1 MRRSSQTDLK
11 GTSNGNGRE
20 ADRSIVTVLIAEDD
34 PLIRET
40 LVTVIDGDDD
50 FVVIAMADDA
60 DSAIRAAI
68 HEPPDLALLDVRM
81 PGGGGAQAAMRI
93 AESCPD
99 VHIVAISA
107 HDDEETIGQMI
118 EAGARGY
125 ITKEGPPQQMLDTLR
140 RCAAG
145 ESIFTPR
152 SATTLMRQY
161 VKSSQRMEA
170 AKQLLRDREIR
181 LREACDPSSI
191 SSVFQPIVDLESG
204 KVVMYEALTRFNC
217 GHELNTAEWFE
228 EAVNLG
234 MSVELEIAALA
245 RTVAALVE
253 QGDESVKVSVN
264 VSPDTLLN
272 AALLS
277 TLAPIDPSRVVIEI
291 TEHAQIH
298 DYEQTKSVIE
308 RLRAGG
314 AKLAIDDAGAG
325 FASLRHILDLMPDM
339 IKLDITLVR
348 GIDHDQP
355 RRALA
360 AGLISFANEIGA
372 AIVAEG
378 IETSE
383 ELECLRKLGVHMGQ
397 GYILARPAP
406 LADALAAKIEV

>member
-1 MRRSSQTDLK
+1 
-11 GTSNGNGRE
+11 
-20 ADRSIVTVLIAEDD
+20 
-34 PLIRET
+34 
-40 LVTVIDGDDD
+40 
-50 FVVIAMADDA
+50 
-60 DSAIRAAI
+60 
-68 HEPPDLALLDVRM
+68 M
-81 PGGGGAQAAMRI
+81 PGGGGAHAAAKI
-93 AESCPD
+93 TEACPD

-107 HDDEETIGQMI
+107 HDDQETIGQMI

-125 ITKEGPPQQMLDTLR
+125 ITKEGPPHQMLDTLR

-170 AKQLLRDREIR
+170 AKRDRRVREVR
-181 LREACDPSSI
+181 LREACDPKSI
-191 SSVFQPIVDLESG
+191 NSVFQPIVDLETG
-204 KVVMYEALTRFNC
+204 KVEMYEALTRFNC
-217 GHELNTAEWFE
+217 GHELNTAQWFE

-245 RTVAALVE
+245 RTIDALVKN
-253 QGDESVKVSVN
+253 GDTNLKVSVN
-264 VSPDTLLN
+264 VSPDTLMN
-272 AALLS
+272 AALMS
-277 TLAPIDPSRVVIEI
+277 TLAPIDLSRVVIEI

-298 DYEQTKSVIE
+298 DYEQTKAAIA
-308 RLRAGG
+308 RLRKGG
-314 AKLAIDDAGAG
+314 ARLAIDDAGAG

-339 IKLDITLVR
+339 IKLDITLVQ

-378 IETSE
+378 IETPE
-383 ELECLRKLGVHMGQ
+383 ELECLRKLGVHLGQ